1 MTCVA
6 ELAGLTYDVRVLP
19 RGVRLTFGGYSDK
32 LPEFASYISRKL
44 SREIK
49 DVLPQKDS
57 DFERYKDQILR
68 GLSAFD
74 VKQPFAHAS
83 YYAQLTL
90 QPLHFQYSNKDL
102 RDATRKI
109 TLPDLVHYAQSLW
122 ARGKGVA
129 LVQGNFDEKEALDL
143 VASIGDTIPFQPIVE
158 SDYPPQL
165 EALPLP
171 ATDAKILPTRLL
183 VAEPNPSNENS
194 VSYILLQSLGK
205 SEQDHVLMELVGAI
219 LQEPFYNDLRTKKQL
234 GYIVSSGV
242 RGIGESRTLSFVVQS
257 SVAESD
263 ELTLQILDFLEMAE
277 TNILQKLGKAD
288 FAVYVKSLIDRK
300 TEPDKDLTTEV
311 TRNWSEIANGRLQ
324 FDRIQRESA
333 ALLTLEKR
341 DLLSFWNQLYSGNGR
356 RVLISEVIPRQGP
369 ASSIMPPS
377 SFNYKL
383 LDLTEESLAL
393 GVDDIDPFR
402 RDREQLGESYSYVN

>member
-1 MTCVA
+1 MQQRRRLTAVSYIPLTLHSNISNFLDMTCVA

-165 EALPLP
+165 EALQ
-171 ATDAKILPTRLL
+171 TC
-183 VAEPNPSNENS
+183 
-194 VSYILLQSLGK
+194 
-205 SEQDHVLMELVGAI
+205 
-219 LQEPFYNDLRTKKQL
+219 
-234 GYIVSSGV
+234 
-242 RGIGESRTLSFVVQS
+242 
-257 SVAESD
+257 
-263 ELTLQILDFLEMAE
+263 
-277 TNILQKLGKAD
+277 
-288 FAVYVKSLIDRK
+288 
-300 TEPDKDLTTEV
+300 
-311 TRNWSEIANGRLQ
+311 
-324 FDRIQRESA
+324 
-333 ALLTLEKR
+333 
-341 DLLSFWNQLYSGNGR
+341 
-356 RVLISEVIPRQGP
+356 
-369 ASSIMPPS
+369 
-377 SFNYKL
+377 
-383 LDLTEESLAL
+383 
-393 GVDDIDPFR
+393 
-402 RDREQLGESYSYVN
+402 